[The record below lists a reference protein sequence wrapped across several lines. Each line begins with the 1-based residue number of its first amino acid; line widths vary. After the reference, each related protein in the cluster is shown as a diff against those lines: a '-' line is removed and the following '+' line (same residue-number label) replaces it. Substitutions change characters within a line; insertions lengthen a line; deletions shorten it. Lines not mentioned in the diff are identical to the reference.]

1 MTQQHK
7 RIPVILDTDP
17 GIDDAVA
24 IAVALFHENMD
35 MKLLTTVAGNVSVD
49 KTTNNALKLLKFF
62 GKDVPVARGATKPLV
77 KHLEDSSHI
86 HGNSGMDGYE
96 FEESSQ
102 NLLPMHAIEAMRDTI
117 LKSPEPITIV
127 PIGPL
132 TNVALM
138 LTVFPQCKENIERI
152 VLMGGS
158 ASRGDH
164 TPNAEFNIFAD
175 PEAAKIVFES
185 GLPIVMCG
193 LDVTSQ
199 ATLTKENVEEIREM
213 NKNGEMLYSL
223 FQHYR
228 GGSLKTGLKMHDM
241 CAIAYL
247 IKPELFQT
255 QDSFVDIET
264 QGVYTSGTT
273 VVDLRGR
280 LHKPSNA
287 TVCLEID
294 VPSFRIWVLEQ
305 LRKAI

>member
-1 MTQQHK
+1 
-7 RIPVILDTDP
+7 
-17 GIDDAVA
+17 
-24 IAVALFHENMD
+24 
-35 MKLLTTVAGNVSVD
+35 
-49 KTTNNALKLLKFF
+49 
-62 GKDVPVARGATKPLV
+62 
-77 KHLEDSSHI
+77 
-86 HGNSGMDGYE
+86 
-96 FEESSQ
+96 
-102 NLLPMHAIEAMRDTI
+102 
-117 LKSPEPITIV
+117 
-127 PIGPL
+127 
-132 TNVALM
+132 
-138 LTVFPQCKENIERI
+138 
-152 VLMGGS
+152 
-158 ASRGDH
+158 
-164 TPNAEFNIFAD
+164 
-175 PEAAKIVFES
+175 
-185 GLPIVMCG
+185 
-193 LDVTSQ
+193 
-199 ATLTKENVEEIREM
+199 M

-280 LHKPSNA
+280 LNKPSNA

>member
-1 MTQQHK
+1 M
-7 RIPVILDTDP
+7 
-17 GIDDAVA
+17 
-24 IAVALFHENMD
+24 
-35 MKLLTTVAGNVSVD
+35 
-49 KTTNNALKLLKFF
+49 
-62 GKDVPVARGATKPLV
+62 
-77 KHLEDSSHI
+77 
-86 HGNSGMDGYE
+86 
-96 FEESSQ
+96 
-102 NLLPMHAIEAMRDTI
+102 
-117 LKSPEPITIV
+117 
-127 PIGPL
+127 
-132 TNVALM
+132 ALM

-175 PEAAKIVFES
+175 PEAAEIVFES

-280 LHKPSNA
+280 LNKPSNA